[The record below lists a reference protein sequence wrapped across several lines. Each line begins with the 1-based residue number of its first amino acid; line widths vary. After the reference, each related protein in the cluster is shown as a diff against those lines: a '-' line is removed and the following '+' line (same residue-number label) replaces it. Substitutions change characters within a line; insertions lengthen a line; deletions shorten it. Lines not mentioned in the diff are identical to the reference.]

1 MCISWESFTSDLKT
15 FFEPKKMLNIVAI
28 LGPTVPEHPWLKNA
42 VAAEAAA
49 PTEEGRRL
57 LKIVHALGMM
67 SFPYAI
73 APGIPNDRVAALRN
87 AFDQTLA
94 DPAFVADF
102 NKTLRP
108 LVARS
113 GEELTQIVNEL
124 LSQRPE
130 TVTALE
136 EALKQREGP

>member
-1 MCISWESFTSDLKT
+1 
-15 FFEPKKMLNIVAI
+15 
-28 LGPTVPEHPWLKNA
+28 
-42 VAAEAAA
+42 VAADAAA

-57 LKIVHALGMM
+57 LKMVYGPGKMT
-67 SFPYAI
+67 FPYAI

-102 NKTLRP
+102 NKTARP

-113 GEELTQIVNEL
+113 GEELAEIVSEL
-124 LSQRPE
+124 LSQKPE
-130 TVTALE
+130 TVSALQ